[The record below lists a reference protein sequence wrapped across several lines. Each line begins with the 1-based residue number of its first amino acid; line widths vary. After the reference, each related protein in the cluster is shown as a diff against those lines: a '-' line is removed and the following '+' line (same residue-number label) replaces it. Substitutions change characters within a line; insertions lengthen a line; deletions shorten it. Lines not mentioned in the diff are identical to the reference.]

1 MANTIKL
8 TEIGRYTTGVF
19 NQGAAEISAYDPT
32 SKRLFV
38 VNAQAATIDILDLSD
53 PTSPTKISQI
63 AVNSFGAVANSVAV
77 KNGTLA
83 VAVEAVDK
91 TNPGKVVFY
100 DINGTYLKDVQVGS
114 LPDML
119 TFTPDGSKVL
129 VANEGE
135 PGTVDPD
142 GSVSIIDLSGG
153 VNNLRTRRNVK
164 RF

>member
-19 NQGAAEISAYDPT
+19 NQGAAEISAYDPA